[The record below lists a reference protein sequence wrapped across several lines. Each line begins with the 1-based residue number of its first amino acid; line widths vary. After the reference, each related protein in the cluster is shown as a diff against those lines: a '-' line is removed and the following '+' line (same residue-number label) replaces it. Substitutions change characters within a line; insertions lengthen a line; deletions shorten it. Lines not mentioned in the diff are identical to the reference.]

1 MVKISRY
8 NWIIYFAYAVLL
20 FCFIIISYK
29 IYELGDMIRICKY
42 NALPFLTLSLVI
54 FTLIGFLLG
63 LEKLILEIRKEGSWR
78 INLPKVVFIGIPSLY
93 FSIGLLDYYSKI
105 FFISEVLS
113 YPIRILINYN
123 PNFISIFQVIF
134 GYVIS
139 SCFVKIEKT

>member
-1 MVKISRY
+1 
-8 NWIIYFAYAVLL
+8 
-20 FCFIIISYK
+20 
-29 IYELGDMIRICKY
+29 MIRICKY